1 MIGATDGFLII
12 VKKKHYLLF
21 FEEIKYCEDMELKG
35 KDSFHSLMDIYCC
48 FRGKRE
54 TSVTS
59 AEPGGKGLDRRGK
72 KSPSHYIHSLI
83 YYYTYFPLLT
93 WITIMINKFNIF
105 LLIKK
110 NEHAITSS
118 LTYSYNG
125 RSR

>member
-1 MIGATDGFLII
+1 
-12 VKKKHYLLF
+12 
-21 FEEIKYCEDMELKG
+21 
-35 KDSFHSLMDIYCC
+35 MDIYCY
-48 FRGKRE
+48 FRREKE

-59 AEPGGKGLDRRGK
+59 AEPGEKGLNPRGK

-83 YYYTYFPLLT
+83 YYYTYFPSLT

-118 LTYSYNG
+118 LTYSYTE
-125 RSR
+125 RSREEERWSLQPTQKKISEDTEFRRAAKI